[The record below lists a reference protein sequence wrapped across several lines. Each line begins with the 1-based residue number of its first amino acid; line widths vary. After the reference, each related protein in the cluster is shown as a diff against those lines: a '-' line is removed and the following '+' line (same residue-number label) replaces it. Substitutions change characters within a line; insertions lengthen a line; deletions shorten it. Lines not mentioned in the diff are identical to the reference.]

1 MNCRDVL
8 SWENPAEWGG
18 VKGRGRK
25 EGGGRGREE
34 RGKGG
39 RKDRNKMVST
49 FSAKGETKTQDCSR
63 TMFDSVDTIVQKGPL
78 IRPQRYSNGFVWR
91 SR

>member
-1 MNCRDVL
+1 MEGER
-8 SWENPAEWGG
+8 GR
-18 VKGRGRK
+18 VKGRREEGEESRK
-25 EGGGRGREE
+25 KGKEEGGKEEGGGTDGEHIL
-34 RGKGG
+34 
-39 RKDRNKMVST
+39 SLT
-49 FSAKGETKTQDCSR
+49 ETKTQDCSR

>member
-1 MNCRDVL
+1 MTSFLRRIL
-8 SWENPAEWGG
+8 QSEEEWREQGE
-18 VKGRGRK
+18 RK
-25 EGGGRGREE
+25 EEGGRGRE
-34 RGKGG
+34 
-39 RKDRNKMVST
+39 DRNKMVTT

>member
-1 MNCRDVL
+1 MEGER
-8 SWENPAEWGG
+8 GR
-18 VKGRGRK
+18 VKGRREEGEESRRK
-25 EGGGRGREE
+25 GKGGEESRRKEEGGKEEGGGTDGEHIL
-34 RGKGG
+34 
-39 RKDRNKMVST
+39 SLT
-49 FSAKGETKTQDCSR
+49 ETKTQDCSR